1 MYLCLQD
8 GSHIETYEGAGRI
21 MLSQWNSASDKVV
34 ITTYKVATVLEV
46 NVDTAVRS
54 KRKEKD
60 LKALSELLTKEEKPK
75 KDQDQDQSNHKAGG
89 DVKSDRK
96 SDKTKHDKKHKKK
109 KHR

>member
-1 MYLCLQD
+1 
-8 GSHIETYEGAGRI
+8 

-46 NVDTAVRS
+46 NVDSAVRS

-75 KDQDQDQSNHKAGG
+75 KGNEQANHKEGG
-89 DVKSDRK
+89 DVKADRK
-96 SDKTKHDKKHKKK
+96 HDNNKAKHDKKHKKK
-109 KHR
+109 KHRS

>member
-1 MYLCLQD
+1 
-8 GSHIETYEGAGRI
+8 

-75 KDQDQDQSNHKAGG
+75 KDNEQGQSHHKAGG
-89 DVKSDRK
+89 DVKGDRK
-96 SDKTKHDKKHKKK
+96 HDKHDKKHKKK
-109 KHR
+109 KHRS

>member
-1 MYLCLQD
+1 M
-8 GSHIETYEGAGRI
+8 
-21 MLSQWNSASDKVV
+21 SQWNRASDKVA

-54 KRKEKD
+54 KRKEKN

-75 KDQDQDQSNHKAGG
+75 KDNEPDQGTNRAGE

-96 SDKTKHDKKHKKK
+96 PDKTKHDKKHKKK

>member
-1 MYLCLQD
+1 
-8 GSHIETYEGAGRI
+8 

-46 NVDTAVRS
+46 NIDTEVRG

-75 KDQDQDQSNHKAGG
+75 KAQEPGG
-89 DVKSDRK
+89 DVKSGRK
-96 SDKTKHDKKHKKK
+96 PDHTKHDKKHKKK
-109 KHR
+109 KHRS

>member
-1 MYLCLQD
+1 
-8 GSHIETYEGAGRI
+8 

-46 NVDTAVRS
+46 NVDSAVRS

-75 KDQDQDQSNHKAGG
+75 KGNEKANHKEGG
-89 DVKSDRK
+89 DVKADRK
-96 SDKTKHDKKHKKK
+96 HDNNKAKHDKKHKKK
-109 KHR
+109 KHRS

>member
-1 MYLCLQD
+1 
-8 GSHIETYEGAGRI
+8 

-46 NVDTAVRS
+46 NIDTDVRS

-75 KDQDQDQSNHKAGG
+75 KDQEPGG
-89 DVKSDRK
+89 DVKPSRK
-96 SDKTKHDKKHKKK
+96 HDNNNTKHDKKHKKK
-109 KHR
+109 KHRSL

>member
-1 MYLCLQD
+1 
-8 GSHIETYEGAGRI
+8 

-46 NVDTAVRS
+46 NVDTDVRS

-75 KDQDQDQSNHKAGG
+75 KDNEQGQGNQKAGG
-89 DVKSDRK
+89 DVKADRK
-96 SDKTKHDKKHKKK
+96 HDNNSNNTKHDKKHKKK
-109 KHR
+109 KHRS

>member
-1 MYLCLQD
+1 
-8 GSHIETYEGAGRI
+8 
-21 MLSQWNSASDKVV
+21 MLSQWNRASDKVA

-75 KDQDQDQSNHKAGG
+75 KDNEPDQGTNKAGG

-96 SDKTKHDKKHKKK
+96 PDKTKHDKKHKKK